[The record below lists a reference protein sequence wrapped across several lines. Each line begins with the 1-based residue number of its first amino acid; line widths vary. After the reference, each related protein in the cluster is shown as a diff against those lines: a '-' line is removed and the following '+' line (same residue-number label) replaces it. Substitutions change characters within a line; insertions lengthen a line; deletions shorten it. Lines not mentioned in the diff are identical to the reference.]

1 MDFIIKKL
9 AKIEETAEAIV
20 ENAENQKFEVE
31 KEIQKKRDEF
41 DSQMDREIAEKVEV
55 IRAEGKKKMDALLDE
70 EHEKHRT
77 AIDNLEAEFAEH
89 HTEYAKNIVKNIL
102 EV

>member
-20 ENAENQKFEVE
+20 ENAENRKFEVE
-31 KEIQKKRDEF
+31 KEIQEKRDEF
-41 DSQMDREIAEKVEV
+41 DSQMDREIADKVES
-55 IRAEGKKKMDALLDE
+55 IRAEGKKKMDVLLVE
-70 EHEKHRT
+70 EHEKHRA